1 MFASPAGSPPSQ
13 PRRSSQPQSEPAQPE
28 RPRQSNA
35 NEGGEIEGAATCVSC
50 VSLANKPKLLA
61 SRPATFWFSTLLK
74 TNLNHPE
81 PALVFHP
88 LENQLEPSRASAGF
102 PPSRKP
108 TWTIPSQRWFSTLLE
123 TNLNSSGKKEPM
135 GPVGFSIPYRTLVP

>member
-88 LENQLEPSRASAGF
+88 LENQLEPSRAKARRAMTF
-102 PPSRKP
+102 YTAHTAPRNDV
-108 TWTIPSQRWFSTLLE
+108 L
-123 TNLNSSGKKEPM
+123 NLNH
-135 GPVGFSIPYRTLVP
+135 LVAF

>member
-1 MFASPAGSPPSQ
+1 MYS
-13 PRRSSQPQSEPAQPE
+13 RSTAHCTGTTRGRSVDE
-28 RPRQSNA
+28 QSN
-35 NEGGEIEGAATCVSC
+35 ERDYIVSAT
-50 VSLANKPKLLA
+50 
-61 SRPATFWFSTLLK
+61 STGV
-74 TNLNHPE
+74 NHPE

-123 TNLNSSGKKEPM
+123 TNLNSSGKKEPT
-135 GPVGFSIPYRTLVP
+135 GPVGFSIPYTGSVSHRDVGQGLKIAPCPTAN